1 MVLSYIIKHKYHHN
15 VFEYMLYS
23 SYILFAIAF
32 TGVYNIDPSY
42 LTTLNAFIKYY
53 VCIFLL
59 ITFNPYSDTKNLNCE
74 ESEFNRK
81 IVFSAG
87 IFLLLTTGI
96 TDYASYIL
104 HSTSFFKNSA

>member
-1 MVLSYIIKHKYHHN
+1 MVLSYIIKKKYHHT
-15 VFEYMLYS
+15 FFKYMLYT

-32 TGVYNIDPSY
+32 TGVYRIDPSY
-42 LTTLNAFIKYY
+42 LTTLNELIKYY

-59 ITFNPYSDTKNLNCE
+59 VQFNPYSEINCE
-74 ESEFNRK
+74 DSEFNRK

-96 TDYASYIL
+96 TDYALLKLQNIID
-104 HSTSFFKNSA
+104 